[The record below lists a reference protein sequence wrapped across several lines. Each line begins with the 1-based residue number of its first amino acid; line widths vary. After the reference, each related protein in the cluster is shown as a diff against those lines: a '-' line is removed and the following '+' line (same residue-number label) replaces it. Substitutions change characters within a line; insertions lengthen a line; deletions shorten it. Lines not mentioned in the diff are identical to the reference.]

1 MIAGDHPIA
10 TDACGMYLMGTDP
23 KSDWP
28 TPPFK
33 RDRNHILIAAQR
45 GFGTVDLEQ
54 IDFESEVAPPLAD
67 FDSVE
72 TDSPEMVRN
81 WRLTTCQQGMAYLE
95 NQKQLI
101 DKYRGQFIYMQAGE
115 VVWNGPDPSDL
126 GSRRQLS
133 GGKKDSALWLK
144 LVDPEEHEGENFN
157 VYERLLSDFAA

>member
-1 MIAGDHPIA
+1 
-10 TDACGMYLMGTDP
+10 
-23 KSDWP
+23 
-28 TPPFK
+28 
-33 RDRNHILIAAQR
+33 
-45 GFGTVDLEQ
+45 
-54 IDFESEVAPPLAD
+54 
-67 FDSVE
+67 
-72 TDSPEMVRN
+72 MVRN